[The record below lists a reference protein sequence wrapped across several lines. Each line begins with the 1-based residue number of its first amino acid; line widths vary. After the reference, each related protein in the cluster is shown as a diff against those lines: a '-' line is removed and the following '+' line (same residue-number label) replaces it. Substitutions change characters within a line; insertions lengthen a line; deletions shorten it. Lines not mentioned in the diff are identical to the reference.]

1 MFNNDN
7 KYLRDFLN
15 LLNDDQVFYS
25 YLTNT
30 FMLNQMTVLFKE
42 LEQQNRP
49 IIEIENDIQDLIR
62 SVEIMIPEAFGM
74 NSVRVTKEDFYQL
87 VKTVRTQTIE
97 NLVERRK
104 N

>member
-1 MFNNDN
+1 MFNGEN

-30 FMLNQMTVLFKE
+30 FILNQLNVLNKE
-42 LEQQNRP
+42 LEQEKRSRV
-49 IIEIENDIQDLIR
+49 EIETDIQNLIR
-62 SVEIMIPEAFGM
+62 SVEIMIPEALGL
-74 NSVRVTKEDFYQL
+74 NSVKVSKEDFYEL
-87 VKTVRTQTIE
+87 VKTVRNQTIE
-97 NLVERRK
+97 NLIERRK